1 MEYHNLIQTP
11 WRATLATTSS
21 LRVFYLSH
29 LSSPAAD
36 RPIYRAIRC
45 QRVRKI
51 LELGIADGR
60 RAMRMID
67 LAARYHLPE
76 EIQFTGL
83 DLFEDRTS
91 ADGPGVT
98 LKMAH
103 RLLKATGARV
113 RLIPG
118 DPFAGLSQ
126 VANSLGQVD
135 LIVTSPRIDPR
146 SLARAWFY
154 VPRLLHQRS
163 QVFQG
168 GILPGGEPTLRLL
181 AHSEIDSLAAAAA
194 TQRAA

>member
-1 MEYHNLIQTP
+1 M
-11 WRATLATTSS
+11 ATTSS

-36 RPIYRAIRC
+36 RLIYREIRR
-45 QRVRKI
+45 QKAHKI

-67 LAARYHLPE
+67 LAGRYHPSE
-76 EIQFTGL
+76 DIQFTGL
-83 DLFEDRTS
+83 DLFEDRSS

-118 DPFAGLSQ
+118 DPFSGLSQ

-135 LIVTSPRIDPR
+135 LIVISPRLDPR
-146 SLARAWFY
+146 NLAKAWFY
-154 VPRLLHQRS
+154 IPRLLHGRS

-181 AHSEIDSLAAAAA
+181 AHSEIDSLAAVA
-194 TQRAA
+194 TVRRAA